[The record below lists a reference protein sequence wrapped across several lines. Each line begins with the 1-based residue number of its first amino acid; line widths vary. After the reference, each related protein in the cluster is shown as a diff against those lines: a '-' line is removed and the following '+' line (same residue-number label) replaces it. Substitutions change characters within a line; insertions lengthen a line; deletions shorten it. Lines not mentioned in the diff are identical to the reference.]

1 MAGMA
6 ETSNHVAAAMYCVE
20 AVVQIGLIDLVVQAM
35 QMSGCQS
42 KSYWTEKDKDL
53 DFSRK
58 NFGH

>member
-35 QMSGCQS
+35 QMSGCQI
-42 KSYWTEKDKDL
+42 KKL
-53 DFSRK
+53 L
-58 NFGH
+58 N